1 MRLIICDS
9 YEDMSAEAAK
19 IVSSQLTIK
28 PASILGLATGST
40 PVGMY
45 NILGKM
51 CRNDEVDF
59 SEAKSFNLDEYYPIK
74 DDNPQSYHYFMQ
86 ENLFS
91 KINIKKENTHILNGM
106 CEDTEAEC
114 KNFENMI
121 AASGGIDLQ
130 ILGIGQ
136 NGHIGFNEP
145 DANLNPDTHLTSLT
159 ESTVNA
165 NSRFFDSIGE
175 VPTKA
180 LTMGIGTI
188 LKAKKIILLASGESK
203 HKVVKELLEGKIT
216 TDVPASMLKVHS
228 DVVLICDKAA
238 YYSERIGVDIG
249 GTDIKF
255 GVLNDSNEIIY
266 KESIPTPT
274 ESEESLIGAI
284 ADKYNEIMQTHS
296 INGIGVGTPGII
308 RNGMVTAANL
318 PFKNTKLESEVSRLT
333 GCPVRIG
340 NDANCAALGEAV
352 VGVGKG
358 VKNVVMVTL
367 GTGIGGGIVI
377 NGKLYHGKGSAGEIG
392 HMIVE
397 KDGKQC
403 GCGQRG
409 CWEKYASVTALT
421 ELASEKAKQNRDS
434 ELYKLMQN
442 GGLNGEQIFKA
453 AANGDETAKSAIDE
467 YLDNVAAGID
477 SLVRIFE
484 PDMII
489 LSGGITNA
497 GEKLIEPL
505 CKKVT
510 NDVLIKLAALK
521 NSAGIVGAALLQ

>member
-284 ADKYNEIMQTHS
+284 ADKCNEIMQTHS

-308 RNGMVTAANL
+308 
-318 PFKNTKLESEVSRLT
+318 
-333 GCPVRIG
+333 
-340 NDANCAALGEAV
+340 
-352 VGVGKG
+352 
-358 VKNVVMVTL
+358 
-367 GTGIGGGIVI
+367 
-377 NGKLYHGKGSAGEIG
+377 
-392 HMIVE
+392 
-397 KDGKQC
+397 
-403 GCGQRG
+403 
-409 CWEKYASVTALT
+409 
-421 ELASEKAKQNRDS
+421 
-434 ELYKLMQN
+434 
-442 GGLNGEQIFKA
+442 
-453 AANGDETAKSAIDE
+453 
-467 YLDNVAAGID
+467 
-477 SLVRIFE
+477 
-484 PDMII
+484 
-489 LSGGITNA
+489 
-497 GEKLIEPL
+497 
-505 CKKVT
+505 
-510 NDVLIKLAALK
+510 
-521 NSAGIVGAALLQ
+521 